1 MRRTPGAPAT
11 QNLFMPDKVVAPWGG
26 PRKMTVIA
34 SEAKPIPCG
43 EWAEIASRGTLR
55 NGAWKKVE
63 DMAMLCARTPGQFLA
78 ESWIWREVK
87 KALWAAGHEVF
98 TPSLTGMGERVHLAN
113 PDIDLSTL
121 IQDVVNEMTYSNLY
135 EVILVGFSFSGM
147 VITGVAEKEPER
159 ISQLVYLD
167 AYVPEDGQS
176 AADLTGPEA
185 SAMVMQSTQ
194 AYGEGWK
201 MFPGD
206 PSDLPDNSAA

>member
-1 MRRTPGAPAT
+1 MAIYVLVPGV
-11 QNLFMPDKVVAPWGG
+11 FGG
-26 PRKMTVIA
+26 
-34 SEAKPIPCG
+34 
-43 EWAEIASRGTLR
+43 
-55 NGAWKKVE
+55 
-63 DMAMLCARTPGQFLA
+63 
-78 ESWIWREVK
+78 SWIWREVK

-206 PSDLPDNSAA
+206 PSDPRLTIQPLKTALERLHLTNPQAARTPQGIYLLSPRENR